1 MSKLFIHIGTIT
13 GVFGIKGELKVK
25 FLLTKPKKIIDQNL
39 IFIEKIKKKIK
50 IKFIRAHK
58 NYTIIKFDNI
68 NNRNKAELLIN
79 KKLLINKNKLP
90 ALSKNEYYPDDL
102 IGFVVQTI
110 NGKTL
115 GLVKKIFNFVAG
127 DLLEIYSNKK
137 FFFLPF
143 DKNNIKKIDKK
154 NKKIISKPMKG
165 IVLNK

>member
-1 MSKLFIHIGTIT
+1 M
-13 GVFGIKGELKVK
+13 
-25 FLLTKPKKIIDQNL
+25 
-39 IFIEKIKKKIK
+39 
-50 IKFIRAHK
+50 
-58 NYTIIKFDNI
+58 
-68 NNRNKAELLIN
+68 
-79 KKLLINKNKLP
+79 LINKNKLP

-115 GLVKKIFNFVAG
+115 GLVKKIFNFGAG

-154 NKKIISKPMKG
+154 NKKIISKPIKG